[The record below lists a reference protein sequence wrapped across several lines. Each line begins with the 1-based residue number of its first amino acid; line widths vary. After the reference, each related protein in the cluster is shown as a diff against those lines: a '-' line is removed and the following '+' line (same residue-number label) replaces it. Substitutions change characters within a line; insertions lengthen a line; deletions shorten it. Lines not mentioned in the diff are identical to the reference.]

1 MEGIRLAA
9 GCEALIVDP
18 VYSGKT
24 FGGLIGL
31 VREGA
36 FGKEEN
42 VVFIHTGGTP
52 ALFAYTGIFKDL

>member
-1 MEGIRLAA
+1 M
-9 GCEALIVDP
+9 DP

-42 VVFIHTGGTP
+42 VVFVHTGGTP
-52 ALFAYTGIFKDL
+52 ALFAYTGMFKDL